1 MIENNKS
8 KIVKGQGKPNFSL
21 WFFSVRNGARVRFLR
36 DVLGRWLAW
45 AQDLCM
51 LPQSLWVHICFD
63 HVNLEDLVF
72 MISPIFS
79 GSCTLYAS
87 SYTGFHEPS
96 VEGFF

>member
-36 DVLGRWLAW
+36 EVLGHWLAW

-51 LPQSLWVHICFD
+51 LPQSLWVHSRLCPAESCLGGRDSLLPSIPF
-63 HVNLEDLVF
+63 
-72 MISPIFS
+72 
-79 GSCTLYAS
+79 GS
-87 SYTGFHEPS
+87 
-96 VEGFF
+96 